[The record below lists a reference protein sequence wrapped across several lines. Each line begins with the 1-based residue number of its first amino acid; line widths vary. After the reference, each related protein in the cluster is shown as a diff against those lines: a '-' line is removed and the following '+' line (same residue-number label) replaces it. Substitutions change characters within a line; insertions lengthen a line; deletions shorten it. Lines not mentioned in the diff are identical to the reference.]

1 VFIPGEVVDPD
12 DLNNLVDL
20 ATALPAIITDPSHAA
35 ITPATG
41 DKILLVHAGALAQ
54 ADISALPG
62 AGTVTS
68 VNWDTLNPTPT
79 TIFSGGVTNSTIAAK
94 ITFGLKNQNPNVFL
108 AGPAS
113 GTTGSTP
120 GFRALVPKDTETLHS
135 ISATTIDCSIG
146 NAFSK
151 VLTAPTNTFLLQ
163 NGIAGQIVKIWLR
176 QYSGH
181 GTVAWNT
188 APATLYWR
196 GGTVP
201 VMNTTAGNVD
211 IYTFF
216 FTGPEVFGYSDQ
228 NFS

>member
-1 VFIPGEVVDPD
+1 VPGEVVDPD

-20 ATALPAIITDPSHAA
+20 ATALGPLVSSQTAVTADVADSIIISDASDS
-35 ITPATG
+35 G
-41 DKILLVHAGALAQ
+41 NLKKAL
-54 ADISALPG
+54 ISTLPG

-79 TIFSGGVTNSTIAAK
+79 TIFSGGVTAPSTAAK

-135 ISATTIDCSIG
+135 ISATTIDCSLG

-196 GGTVP
+196 GGIVP

-216 FTGPEVFGYSDQ
+216 FTGPEVFAYSDQ